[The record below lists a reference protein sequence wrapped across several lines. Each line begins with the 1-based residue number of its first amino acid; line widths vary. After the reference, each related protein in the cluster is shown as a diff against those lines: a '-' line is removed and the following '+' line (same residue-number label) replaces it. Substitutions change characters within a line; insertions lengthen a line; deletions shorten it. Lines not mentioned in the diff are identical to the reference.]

1 MLSITH
7 VLKKK
12 SYCSPSPKPL
22 YVYIDTYQ
30 GVDKHIMRLAT
41 FKLRCW
47 HASLSQCLL
56 ICQHNLFISFLEK
69 MIRITIMSNCC
80 VSGKFQQVYVIS
92 IQKKKILA
100 LFVTKNIYPEDESTK
115 KGYSW
120 EQWDYM
126 IRDCIAKMPICPYLL
141 AKKMI

>member
-92 IQKKKILA
+92 IQKKKNSGTLCH
-100 LFVTKNIYPEDESTK
+100 K
-115 KGYSW
+115 K
-120 EQWDYM
+120 
-126 IRDCIAKMPICPYLL
+126 YLPRGWINEKRVL
-141 AKKMI
+141 MGAMRLHDTWLYC